1 MILNMLNLRQYTKLF
16 NSVKIAGNAYYD
28 HVFLDFRKNTMS
40 FYTDSTSVRVDLLV
54 EGDKDVDY
62 LYVDGL
68 KFFFLVNS
76 YDKLE
81 IRKGKFYSDKKDRFS
96 LPVIDEDLA
105 FSVQEDYTGEIR
117 QLHFSRSFIED
128 LDICREFL
136 EKSSNFPAVFF
147 EKRDIVAL
155 SQSKCIQAPSGF
167 VEDTSFAV
175 PTPVIRALLSLNIQ
189 EDDDIEFRLKESA
202 NGGQII
208 EFNYRDL
215 LYKFA
220 SSSDVELP
228 VDPHSEE
235 FTSSFDHKEY
245 FIIETSDLVEALR
258 ILSSFAKID
267 IGHCEVLF
275 ESETSIKMKMFNES
289 EIEYNI
295 DIESYSDYEFF
306 KDKSFWISLH
316 GLSSAVSSM
325 AKKRIENIQ
334 IHYSDKEPAIKLL
347 DASRTQEIF
356 IVQTLIEKPRA

>member
-1 MILNMLNLRQYTKLF
+1 M
-16 NSVKIAGNAYYD
+16 
-28 HVFLDFRKNTMS
+28 
-40 FYTDSTSVRVDLLV
+40 
-54 EGDKDVDY
+54 
-62 LYVDGL
+62 
-68 KFFFLVNS
+68 
-76 YDKLE
+76 
-81 IRKGKFYSDKKDRFS
+81 
-96 LPVIDEDLA
+96 
-105 FSVQEDYTGEIR
+105 
-117 QLHFSRSFIED
+117 
-128 LDICREFL
+128 

-228 VDPHSEE
+228 VDPHSEGILLALII
-235 FTSSFDHKEY
+235 KY

-275 ESETSIKMKMFNES
+275 E
-289 EIEYNI
+289 
-295 DIESYSDYEFF
+295 
-306 KDKSFWISLH
+306 
-316 GLSSAVSSM
+316 V
-325 AKKRIENIQ
+325 
-334 IHYSDKEPAIKLL
+334 
-347 DASRTQEIF
+347 
-356 IVQTLIEKPRA
+356 